1 MNGAHFGRGCVEAS
15 FVGFEDWLLF
25 HRLRDEIAQC
35 RPAIGSRVGRRR
47 SLTGISSSRSSGLY
61 VHHLSHVLRKSVPFH
76 LLQLFATLHRAGLVA
91 EGLLFDDVHLTGGI
105 VGVIGGVWQ
114 GIGEGFEVGD
124 QFLRRATLL
133 YRLGAC
139 RDSRHEI
146 RVLDL
151 SLVSLAGPEVVPK
164 WGRFD

>member
-1 MNGAHFGRGCVEAS
+1 MNGAYIGRGYVEGS

-25 HRLRDEIAQC
+25 HRLRDEIAQR

-47 SLTGISSSRSSGLY
+47 GLAGISSRLY
-61 VHHLSHVLRKSVPFH
+61 VHHLGHVLRKSVAFH
-76 LLQLFATLHRAGLVA
+76 LLQPFTTLHRAGLVA

-105 VGVIGGVWQ
+105 VGVISGVRQ

-133 YRLGAC
+133 YRLGAF
-139 RDSRHEI
+139 RD
-146 RVLDL
+146 
-151 SLVSLAGPEVVPK
+151 
-164 WGRFD
+164 F